1 MLQNKKVYLI
11 ISVLM
16 ILIIVL
22 LSSLVYF
29 YSLLIS
35 YENVG
40 NNKHLNNIISSQIPI
55 PEPISYPL
63 RSGYILYTNE
73 EFGYRYQYEKDLINE
88 INTKDEF
95 LKIEGGNFIHID
107 PSQVKGYQYPGI
119 SINVYSSRILEN
131 SSVEKWIK
139 KVSTDDFANLSNNHD
154 FKYILSNDPLVINQS
169 EIVFF
174 IDDNPLINGK
184 SAVLAIKYNDIF
196 ILIQSIFYPFE
207 KYMEFITDF
216 QFKDTTYRKLTSE
229 DLQNIKTYFN
239 NYETL

>member
-63 RSGYILYTNE
+63 RAGHILYTNE

-131 SSVEKWIK
+131 GSVDKWIK

-216 QFKDTTYRKLTSE
+216 QFKDTTYRKLMSE